1 FKQKE
6 KGKYSLFD
14 LSAAVRSFGWIVPAY
29 SLPHNA
35 QNTVLMRVVVRE
47 SFSRDLADLFL
58 ENLKEAM
65 NNLSGSKIKG
75 SGISSRKG
83 HAVS

>member
-1 FKQKE
+1 
-6 KGKYSLFD
+6 
-14 LSAAVRSFGWIVPAY
+14 
-29 SLPHNA
+29 
-35 QNTVLMRVVVRE
+35 MRVVVRE